1 MVIILNE
8 AHRMIQK
15 NFETK
20 IWIDGE
26 ELSLNHMMQE
36 TIANI
41 MMGFSK
47 TLKGV
52 DEPAKNI
59 EIKIK
64 KLPNKEK
71 VDAHTYP

>member
-1 MVIILNE
+1 MVTILNE

-59 EIKIK
+59 EIKII